1 MISIEV
7 HVVLTSWNMY
17 SVKTMNLKHLLKVIF
32 PSLKTLSFYGIYKKI
47 FKQKKGK
54 PRKTEGT
61 VRSSQKIARY
71 ENIETQVFLFKKV
84 LDVPFFF

>member
-1 MISIEV
+1 MEHVQCPDNEPETLAKSHLSIFE
-7 HVVLTSWNMY
+7 
-17 SVKTMNLKHLLKVIF
+17 NLEFLFI
-32 PSLKTLSFYGIYKKI
+32 KK
-47 FKQKKGK
+47 FSSKKKGK